1 MSNWPR
7 NHPDLTKSNYSAQ
20 CRSYRAEID
29 YPIEMP
35 PEPSTFALVFWA
47 VNGLLA
53 FAAGFA
59 LLVMLFD

>member
-20 CRSYRAEID
+20 SRSYRAEID
-29 YPIEMP
+29 YPVRIP
-35 PEPSTFALVFWA
+35 DEPNMFALVFYA

-53 FAAGFA
+53 FAALFG
-59 LLVMLFD
+59 LLVMFFD